1 MQIYSFSPFGYEGS
15 LVSVEVDLRRGIPA
29 VDIVGLADGAVK
41 ESRER
46 MRSAIRNCGFDF
58 PPERVLISLAP
69 ADLRKEGAGFD
80 LAVALAVLCEKDC
93 TDGQGDGL
101 LEGKLLVMGELELN
115 GRVRPV
121 KGIHAAA
128 STAREGGIC
137 RCIVPEE
144 NADEAREIE
153 GMEVCGASSLL
164 EAYAALTDASRF
176 HGKTAGP
183 DRSCCA
189 GNTGSGGTG
198 SGGAAGHTADGAGA
212 AAGTGG
218 AAGHTAG
225 GTGAAAG
232 TGGAGSG
239 GSGAAAGTGATAS
252 CVDIGGVLFPPVEA
266 GYEFS
271 DIRGQDF
278 FVRGL
283 QLAAA
288 GGHNV
293 LAFGPPGCGKT
304 LALQKFPALLPLLST
319 EEAQP
324 VTRIYSLAGLLPRDS
339 SLIRTAPFRQ
349 PHQTASI
356 EGMCGGGPR
365 CTPGEISLAHNGV
378 LFLDEAAEF
387 KTSVLQ
393 MLRVPL
399 ESGLVTLSRA
409 GRSTV
414 FPASFQL
421 LLATNPCPCG
431 NFGSQDRICLCSAHA
446 VSQYWKKFSAPLL
459 DRIDIRV
466 QVQKQAGGAISG
478 GPGSEGSEGG
488 PRTGALSGS
497 RKPLTTA
504 ALREGIA
511 RAVLIQRERQGKKNA
526 KLTPSEIPSYCP
538 MEDEA
543 EALLAAAGSRL
554 SFSPRS
560 IASCIKLARTVADM
574 KGEERITAES
584 MKTALS
590 YRQAGGLAEELGML

>member
-80 LAVALAVLCEKDC
+80 LAVALAVLYEKDC
-93 TDGQGDGL
+93 TAGQGDGL

-153 GMEVCGASSLL
+153 GMEVCGASFLL
-164 EAYAALTDASRF
+164 EAYAALTDSARF

-183 DRSCCA
+183 DGSGIVGAAGAASA
-189 GNTGSGGTG
+189 GNAGGTG
-198 SGGAAGHTADGAGA
+198 SGGAAGHAADGTGGTTGGTTGPGAAGA
-212 AAGTGG
+212 A
-218 AAGHTAG
+218 
-225 GTGAAAG
+225 
-232 TGGAGSG
+232 
-239 GSGAAAGTGATAS
+239 AS

-478 GPGSEGSEGG
+478 GPGSEGNTGSAGSEGD
-488 PRTGALSGS
+488 PRTGAISGG

-574 KGEERITAES
+574 KSEERITAES